1 MKESLGQR
9 VRRWATWSLAA
20 LAGLILAA
28 VLAIYAGSELVLRR
42 TFPDVAGRPVPVPQD
57 SASLRE
63 GRRLVQV
70 YGCGPGCHGDRSQG
84 ALFFDEPKVARLV
97 APNLTRAV
105 RQYSDAE
112 LERIIRHGVRPSQR
126 SLLGMPSQALAGVS
140 DSTLGRILAYLR
152 SLPPADGPGPSL
164 TLGPLGRLGLVTGQ
178 FKTAMA
184 LMPPDA
190 PPPPAAPPG
199 DTLALGN
206 YLAHT
211 LCAECHGLDLRGDPI
226 VASVN
231 LAVVSSYSEAEFARL
246 LATGVPRGGR
256 KLGLMGE
263 VARARLVALAP
274 PEVAA
279 LYAYLHSRAGQT

>member
-1 MKESLGQR
+1 MQRTLAQR
-9 VRRWATWSLAA
+9 VRRWAAWALGA
-20 LAGLILAA
+20 LAGLAA
-28 VLAIYAGSELVLRR
+28 LVALVIFIGSELVLRR
-42 TFPDVAGRPVPVPQD
+42 TYPGVAGRPVPVPQD

-70 YGCGPGCHGDRSQG
+70 YGCGPGCHGLRSEG

-112 LERIIRHGVRPSQR
+112 LERIIRHGVRPSER

-140 DSTLGRILAYLR
+140 DTTLGLILAYLR

-164 TLGPLGRLGLVTGQ
+164 ALGPLGRLGLVTGQ
-178 FKTAMA
+178 FKTAIA
-184 LMPPDA
+184 LMPPGA
-190 PPPPAAPPG
+190 PPPPAAPPT
-199 DTLALGN
+199 DSVALGD

-231 LAVVSSYSEAEFARL
+231 LAIVSAYSETEFARL
-246 LATGVPRGGR
+246 LTTGVPRGGR
-256 KLGLMGE
+256 QLGLMGE
-263 VARARLVALAP
+263 VARGRLVALTPA
-274 PEVAA
+274 EVTA